1 MGKSYAPVLLATGL
15 AFWVPLAGAQVPG
28 TPPEPPSVQQ
38 PPVIPPSQDVPGGPQ
53 APNSLSRQ
61 LDNSRGVITPPPDV
75 DPTMVKPAP
84 ELGPRSMPII
94 PPPGTPDNE
103 PGVQPRQN

>member
-1 MGKSYAPVLLATGL
+1 MDKSFGSALLATSL
-15 AFWVPLAGAQVPG
+15 ALWVPLAGAQVPS

-38 PPVIPPSQDVPGGPQ
+38 PPVIPPSQDVPHGPE

-61 LDNSRGVITPPPDV
+61 LGNSQGVITPPPDV
-75 DPTMVKPAP
+75 DPTMAKPAP
-84 ELGPRSMPII
+84 DLGPRSMPVI

-103 PGVQPRQN
+103 PGAQPRQN